1 MPMNNKFVFIGI
13 AVGIAAIASGV
24 VYGTQ
29 QQQANIPDTAVKA
42 QANIEG
48 SIPSQSGF
56 GPVIN
61 KEKWHEDP
69 FGDIAKQVE
78 AANAGK

>member
-1 MPMNNKFVFIGI
+1 MNNKMIFVGI
-13 AVGIAAIASGV
+13 AVGIVGIAAGV
-24 VYGTQ
+24 IYGTQ
-29 QQQANIPDTAVKA
+29 QQQAHIPDTAVKS
-42 QANIEG
+42 QANLQG
-48 SIPSQSGF
+48 SIPSQSGL